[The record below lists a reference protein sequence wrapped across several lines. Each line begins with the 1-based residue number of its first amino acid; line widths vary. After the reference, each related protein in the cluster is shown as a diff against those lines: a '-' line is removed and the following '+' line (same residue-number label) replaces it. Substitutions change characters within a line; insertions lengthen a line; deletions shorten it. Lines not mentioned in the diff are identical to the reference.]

1 MKNFYTTFGGIFK
14 TFISFVKELPGASLY
29 AMRR

>member
-1 MKNFYTTFGGIFK
+1 MKNLYATFGLTFRA
-14 TFISFVKELPGASLY
+14 FISFVKELPGASLY